1 MPMRDTEL
9 SGLAMTLSRD
19 CGIKVTVSGD
29 DSYCAA
35 DGSYINIARMPS
47 TSTGRML
54 MTGLIF
60 HEVGHKQYTNGSKP
74 SGLLGD
80 LTNIIEDI
88 RIEACVIK
96 DRPGTRYDLDAVT
109 THYAQKGSLTPKDP
123 ASALCGYVMGH
134 GRELMLQ
141 QTGMRRILPG
151 CKTMLQDAF
160 SAQLANKVEAWLDK
174 HLPALTSTRDARNLA
189 QQLMELVRQ
198 CRDEAK
204 QQEQS
209 SGQDQRSNE
218 QGSEQ
223 SQGQSKQQ
231 SQQHSNPDKNSA
243 NAQSSSAESKSLDS
257 RQIDSVLKQAST
269 GYGDLSGMITREIN
283 KISHSISYD
292 NLQDIPEVPQTG
304 KVDPTRRSR
313 LNEIEALSAC
323 SKMRARLL
331 TLMQGYKNEPVSYGS
346 SGRKIDSKRLVRMGM
361 GDARIFK
368 RKTEQ
373 KALNTAVVILLDT
386 SGSMAQNVD
395 KSRTRQQIANSAA
408 YALHY
413 ALQGMSGVSA
423 ATVSFA
429 KKGSGVPALL
439 QVCAFNIKPNSRSFN
454 LDSHG
459 GTPIDKALW
468 YARAA
473 LLQRPE
479 PRKVILL
486 LTDGHP
492 SSASRCEAATSRCY
506 RDGIEIAA
514 LGIDTNAVKQYW
526 RNSRVISEVGT
537 LPQAMFDVMEKLR
550 PGVVHNSLCS

>member
-35 DGSYINIARMPS
+35 DGSHINIARMPS
-47 TSTGRML
+47 TPTGRML

-60 HEVGHKQYTNGSKP
+60 HEVGHKQYTKGSKP

-88 RIEACVIK
+88 RIETCVIK

-109 THYAQKGSLTPKDP
+109 TYYAQKGSLNPKDP
-123 ASALCGYVMGH
+123 ASALCGYVMAH
-134 GRELMLQ
+134 GRELILQ
-141 QTGMRRILPG
+141 QTGMRRIIPG
-151 CKTMLQDAF
+151 CKTMLKNAF
-160 SAQLANKVEAWLDK
+160 SAQLVNKVAALLDK
-174 HLPALTSTRDARNLA
+174 QLPALSSTSDARNLA
-189 QQLMELVRQ
+189 QKIMELLRQ
-198 CRDEAK
+198 CRDEA
-204 QQEQS
+204 QQQAQS
-209 SGQDQRSNE
+209 SGQDQQGNE
-218 QGSEQ
+218 QGNEQ
-223 SQGQSKQQ
+223 NQKQN
-231 SQQHSNPDKNSA
+231 SNSDKNSA
-243 NAQSSSAESKSLDS
+243 SAQQSSSPESKSLTQK
-257 RQIDSVLKQAST
+257 QIDSMLKQGST
-269 GYGDLSGMITREIN
+269 GYGDISAMITRGIN
-283 KISHSISYD
+283 KINHSISYD
-292 NLQDIPEVPQTG
+292 NLQSIPEVPQTG
-304 KVDPTRRSR
+304 KVDPTRHSR

-331 TLMQGYKNEPVSYGS
+331 TLMQGYKNEAVSYGS

-361 GDARIFK
+361 GDARVFK

-439 QVCAFNIKPNSRSFN
+439 QVCNFDSKPDSRSFN
-454 LDSHG
+454 LDPGG

-473 LLQRPE
+473 LLQRTE
-479 PRKVILL
+479 PRKIVLL

-506 RDGIEIAA
+506 KDGIEIAA
-514 LGIDTNAVKQYW
+514 LGIDTDAVKQYW
-526 RNSRVISEVGT
+526 RNSRVISEIGT

-550 PGVVHNSLCS
+550 PGVAA

>member
-19 CGIKVTVSGD
+19 CGIKVTVSGE

-35 DGSYINIARMPS
+35 DGSHINIARMPS
-47 TSTGRML
+47 TPTGRML

-60 HEVGHKQYTNGSKP
+60 HEVGHRQFTNGSKP

-88 RIEACVIK
+88 RIEACAIK
-96 DRPGTRYDLDAVT
+96 DRPGTRHDLDTVT
-109 THYAQKGSLTPKDP
+109 TYYALKGSLTPKDP

-134 GRELMLQ
+134 GRELILQ

-151 CKTMLQDAF
+151 CKTMLKDAF
-160 SAQLANKVEAWLDK
+160 SAQLVGGVEALLDK

-189 QQLMELVRQ
+189 HKIMELVRQ
-198 CRDEAK
+198 CKDEAQ

-209 SGQDQRSNE
+209 SGQSQRSNE
-218 QGSEQ
+218 QSQEQ
-223 SQGQSKQQ
+223 SQGQKGSSGDNNTDAQQ
-231 SQQHSNPDKNSA
+231 SSIP
-243 NAQSSSAESKSLDS
+243 ESKGLTQK
-257 RQIDSVLKQAST
+257 QIDSILTQSST

-292 NLQDIPEVPQTG
+292 NLQDIPEVPQIGT
-304 KVDPTRRSR
+304 VDPARQSR
-313 LNEIEALSAC
+313 LNEIEALAAC

-331 TLMQGYKNEPVSYGS
+331 TLMQGYKNEPVSHGS
-346 SGRKIDSKRLVRMGM
+346 SGRKIDSKRLVRMGL

-373 KALNTAVVILLDT
+373 KALNTAVMILLDT

-395 KSRTRQQIANSAA
+395 KRRTRQQIANSAA

-423 ATVSFA
+423 ASVSFA
-429 KKGSGVPALL
+429 HRRSECPALL
-439 QVCAFNIKPNSRSFN
+439 QVCDFNRKPDSRSFN

-479 PRKVILL
+479 PRKIVLL
-486 LTDGHP
+486 ITDGHP
-492 SSASRCEAATSRCY
+492 SSASRCEAATWRCY
-506 RDGIEIAA
+506 KDGIEIAA
-514 LGIDTNAVKQYW
+514 LGIDTNAVMQYW
-526 RNSRVISEVGT
+526 RNSRVISDVGT
-537 LPQAMFDVMEKLR
+537 LPQAMFAAMENLK
-550 PGVVHNSLCS
+550 PGVAA

>member
-1 MPMRDTEL
+1 
-9 SGLAMTLSRD
+9 
-19 CGIKVTVSGD
+19 
-29 DSYCAA
+29 
-35 DGSYINIARMPS
+35 
-47 TSTGRML
+47 

-60 HEVGHKQYTNGSKP
+60 HEVGHKQFTKGSKP

-109 THYAQKGSLTPKDP
+109 TYYAQKGSLKPKDP

-134 GRELMLQ
+134 GRELILQ
-141 QTGMRRILPG
+141 QTGMRRIVPG
-151 CKTMLQDAF
+151 CRAMLKDAF
-160 SAQLANKVEAWLDK
+160 SAQLVGSVEALLDK

-189 QQLMELVRQ
+189 QKLMELLRQ
-198 CRDEAK
+198 CRDEAQ

-218 QGSEQ
+218 QSPQQ
-223 SQGQSKQQ
+223 SPQQ
-231 SQQHSNPDKNSA
+231 SQQQSPQQSPQQSQQQSQQQNSNSDA
-243 NAQSSSAESKSLDS
+243 NNASAQSSSAESKSLDS
-257 RQIDSVLKQAST
+257 RQIDSMLKQAST

-304 KVDPTRRSR
+304 TVDPNRHSR
-313 LNEIEALSAC
+313 LNEVEALAAG

-346 SGRKIDSKRLVRMGM
+346 SGRKIDSKRLVSMGL

-373 KALNTAVVILLDT
+373 KALNTAVMILLDT

-395 KSRTRQQIANSAA
+395 KRRTRQQIANSAA

-423 ATVSFA
+423 ASVSFA
-429 KKGSGVPALL
+429 HRRSECPALL
-439 QVCAFNIKPNSRSFN
+439 QVCDFNRKPDSRSFN

-479 PRKVILL
+479 PRKIVLL
-486 LTDGHP
+486 ITDGHP
-492 SSASRCEAATSRCY
+492 SSASRCEAATWRCY
-506 RDGIEIAA
+506 KDGIEIAA
-514 LGIDTNAVKQYW
+514 LGIDTHAVMQYW
-526 RNSRVISEVGT
+526 RNSRVISDVGT
-537 LPQAMFDVMEKLR
+537 LPHAMFAVMENLK
-550 PGVVHNSLCS
+550 PGVAA